1 MPRRHSK
8 TLTPPAALH
17 RTLARQILCLLLILF
32 QTIAH
37 AALAQGTALE
47 QEVKATFLYKFGNYI
62 DWPEGT
68 FERADE
74 PLTIGVIG
82 AAEVA
87 ADLQQ
92 IARDKTI
99 QGRTIIVRT
108 FQPSEPLDEAQI
120 LFIGQSEQGNLDAVL
135 SSTRG
140 KPIVTVTEVADR
152 APGGGIINFV
162 IDQNKV
168 RFDIA
173 LDNADRS
180 NIKISARL
188 LGVARRVITR
198 SAS

>member
-1 MPRRHSK
+1 MPRPNK
-8 TLTPPAALH
+8 TPTLPAALH
-17 RTLARQILCLLLILF
+17 RTWPRHVLCLLLIF
-32 QTIAH
+32 TQTIAH
-37 AALAQGTALE
+37 AAFAQGTPLE

-68 FERADE
+68 FGRADE

-87 ADLQQ
+87 ADLQE
-92 IARDKTI
+92 ITRDKTI
-99 QGRTIIVRT
+99 QGRAVIVRT
-108 FQPSEPLDEAQI
+108 FQPSDRLEEAQI
-120 LFIGQSEQGNLDAVL
+120 LFIGRAEQGRLDTVL
-135 SSTRG
+135 AAIRG
-140 KPIVTVTEVADR
+140 KPVVTVTEVADP
-152 APGGGIINFV
+152 ALGSGIINFV

-173 LDNADRS
+173 LDNADDS

-188 LGVARRVITR
+188 LGVARKVVTR